1 MFTTRLIGRCVVP
14 NIRWLGSLVLIGV
27 VFAVASDA
35 AHAQYIFW
43 SDLDSKSIFR
53 ADFDGS
59 NRTTIFQKTTGFVG
73 PRGLAFDEPS
83 RQLYWISDGSIFQ
96 SNIDGSQIDVRK
108 YTDTLA
114 NPSAIALDLS
124 GRLGGL
130 GPKIYL
136 GGGEMFFHVNPDG
149 TDLSLLFEFA
159 DDPEVESLAI
169 DFEQGRFY
177 WSVHSS

>member
-1 MFTTRLIGRCVVP
+1 MIARRQPEHRVVP
-14 NIRWLGSLVLIGV
+14 RIRTLGALVLMVVVSVITSGV
-27 VFAVASDA
+27 
-35 AHAQYIFW
+35 AHAQHVFW
-43 SDLDSKSIFR
+43 SDLDSMSIFR
-53 ADFDGS
+53 ADVDGS
-59 NRTTIFQKTTGFVG
+59 NRTIIQKTTGIG
-73 PRGLAFDEPS
+73 APGLAFDAPT
-83 RQLYWISDGSIFQ
+83 RQLYWLDDGSIFQ
-96 SNIDGSQIDVRK
+96 SNIDGSQIGIQK
-108 YTDTLA
+108 YTDALVV

-136 GGGEMFFHVNPDG
+136 GGGERFFHVNPDG

-177 WSVHSS
+177 WSVNSS

>member
-1 MFTTRLIGRCVVP
+1 MFTRRQPERRVVTR
-14 NIRWLGSLVLIGV
+14 IRWLGNLALLGV
-27 VFAVASDA
+27 AFAVTSGAV
-35 AHAQYIFW
+35 HAQNVFW
-43 SDLDSKSIFR
+43 TDLDTKSIFR
-53 ADFDGS
+53 ADLGAGT
-59 NRTTIFQKTTGFVG
+59 RTTIFQKTTGIG
-73 PRGLAFDEPS
+73 APGLAFDAPT
-83 RQLYWISDGSIFQ
+83 RQLYWLDDGSIFQ
-96 SNIDGSQIDVRK
+96 SNIDGSQIGIQK
-108 YTDTLA
+108 YTDALA

-124 GRLGGL
+124 GRLGGV
-130 GPKIYL
+130 GPKLYL